1 MILIFIVIIIT
12 LCAATRLPTCY
23 NLHHASRDG
32 NGSPCVD
39 PSDRILEWLH
49 QIESMSR
56 MIYFVKKQRVLLPI
70 GTCMHHHHHI
80 LFMDKCIYQLIF
92 ITYSPQH
99 HVGSVLFSS
108 SLDLVIM
115 KEWEKEGGLE
125 NVVGSLLGNLLF
137 TSQCYTHDVCSSARI
152 YILPSKIVY
161 MTWSIIRN
169 TCMLCFFFFYILLK
183 LLCP

>member
-115 KEWEKEGGLE
+115 KKWKTEGGLWKCCW
-125 NVVGSLLGNLLF
+125 VLCWATSYLHLSVTHMMYAHRHGYTSFLQRSCTWHDLL
-137 TSQCYTHDVCSSARI
+137 SVIHVCYVSSF
-152 YILPSKIVY
+152 
-161 MTWSIIRN
+161 SIS
-169 TCMLCFFFFYILLK
+169 F
-183 LLCP
+183 